1 MTGIDSNVFIYIL
14 ERHPQFF
21 EPSMAALKSALARN
35 GQVCLPTLVIT
46 EILSGT
52 EDKAALRFF
61 ERDSFRFHELTR
73 EIATVAGELRF
84 ARPSLK
90 TADSIHLATALA
102 AGANRFITNDNKLCK
117 LTVGLDIVPLS
128 SFAA

>member
-21 EPSMAALKSALARN
+21 EPSMTALKSALADTE
-35 GQVCLPTLVIT
+35 QICVPTLVIT

-52 EDKAALRFF
+52 SDKAVLRFF
-61 ERDSFRFHELTR
+61 ERNSFRFYDLTQA
-73 EIATVAGELRF
+73 IATVAGELRF
-84 ARPSLK
+84 ARASLK

-102 AGANRFITNDNKLCK
+102 AGANRFITNDNNLCK
-117 LTVGLDIVPLS
+117 LTVGLDVVPLS